1 MKGKKE
7 EINKMEI

>member
-7 EINKMEI
+7 EKFLAPK